1 MMILPVLFSLSL
13 WSRSVNAWNLADSSL
28 DHYSRAIRQV
38 GDGDYLRG
46 IETAR
51 AAARHAGGQN
61 AWVNLAGFYLNLF
74 NKEDYQEPVS
84 HVQALELF
92 AIAHYGIT
100 RWPSFHG
107 SIRNMESTLRWLCS
121 SAPESAGL
129 RYDKTLDGTN
139 TWRLPP
145 LQSTGDRLAA
155 VRYGLEHAPSAEDAV
170 QDRGPIFIPRPYQAF
185 RRDTE
190 KELARIKRLQ
200 QMAKQGRGQ
209 FGRQEWLKRRE
220 MYRRK
225 EMHRRREM
233 EKRRRRRSS
242 ISPMLDQSQNQR
254 RRKKRL
260 KSEGTANDL

>member
-1 MMILPVLFSLSL
+1 MFIKHM
-13 WSRSVNAWNLADSSL
+13 
-28 DHYSRAIRQV
+28 
-38 GDGDYLRG
+38 
-46 IETAR
+46 
-51 AAARHAGGQN
+51 
-61 AWVNLAGFYLNLF
+61 
-74 NKEDYQEPVS
+74 
-84 HVQALELF
+84 LELF
-92 AIAHYGIT
+92 AIANYGIT

-200 QMAKQGRGQ
+200 QMAKQKLYVLSADSRHIV
-209 FGRQEWLKRRE
+209 LT
-220 MYRRK
+220 
-225 EMHRRREM
+225 
-233 EKRRRRRSS
+233 
-242 ISPMLDQSQNQR
+242 SPPLVRTAKKCVRVGELTFSVSQVFTNASQTST
-254 RRKKRL
+254 K
-260 KSEGTANDL
+260 